1 MLDTIT
7 WGNPL
12 QKHLPYLED
21 RKDFLDPLIPQ
32 LTKFS
37 FPKNSSKGA
46 REELN
51 LLVDYVD
58 ALKSDEEA
66 LKRYK
71 AYDKSLTAVLAQVVV
86 EQNLGDKGVSLIDQ
100 LIDDTKPLIVKLKFH
115 FQRPRPY
122 QLAQYYKLK
131 LFPYQS
137 QSNDSPSFPS
147 GHTLQSRVICDVLG
161 NHFPEKYDYF
171 DRVAKDVEY
180 SRLYLGC
187 HYPSDNDYSLF
198 IAETILSSKEFKKK
212 YSL

>member
-1 MLDTIT
+1 MLDTIG

-12 QKHLPYLED
+12 QKHLPFLED

-37 FPKNSSKGA
+37 FPKNSSKGT

-58 ALKSDEEA
+58 HLKKDETT
-66 LKRYK
+66 LKRYM
-71 AYDKSLTAVLAQVVV
+71 AYDKNLTAVLAQVVM
-86 EQNLGDKGVSLIDQ
+86 EQKLGDKGAVLIDQ
-100 LIDDTKPLIVKLKFH
+100 LIDDTKPLIVKLKYH
-115 FQRPRPY
+115 FQRPRPN
-122 QLAQYYKLK
+122 QLAYYYKLK
-131 LFPYQS
+131 LFPFQS
-137 QSNDSPSFPS
+137 ATNDSPSFPS
-147 GHTLQSRVICDVLG
+147 GHTLQARVICDVLG

-171 DRVAKDVEY
+171 DRLAKDIEY

-187 HYPSDNDYSLF
+187 HYPSDNDYSLY
-198 IAETILSSKEFKKK
+198 IADVILSNKEFKKK

>member
-1 MLDTIT
+1 MLDTIA

-12 QKHLPYLED
+12 QKHIPYLED

-32 LTKFS
+32 LVKFS
-37 FPKNSSKGA
+37 YPKNSSKA
-46 REELN
+46 TREELN
-51 LLVDYVD
+51 LLVDYIDDVKKD
-58 ALKSDEEA
+58 TDA
-66 LKRYK
+66 LKRYQ
-71 AYDKSLTAVLAQVVV
+71 AYDRNMTAVFAQIII
-86 EQNLGDKGVSLIDQ
+86 EQNLGNKGASLVDQ
-100 LIDDTKPLIVKLKFH
+100 LIDDLKPIIIKLKFH

-122 QLAQYYKLK
+122 QLAHYYKLK
-131 LFPYQS
+131 LFPFQS
-137 QSNDSPSFPS
+137 ASNDSPSFPS